1 MRENKIS
8 EATRKGDASAPRRA
22 PTQQR
27 SRDRVERILRVASGL
42 IAQSGSDA
50 LKMGDVA
57 AGAEI
62 SIGSLYQYFPDK
74 ASIIRVLAE
83 RNVATSRQCIAEAL
97 EKTKDVAGL
106 KKAFGKLVDQYYAMF
121 LASPVMRD
129 IIFGMQAD
137 KSLMAI
143 ELAESRA
150 SGAMLSEVMRRV
162 HLKLDAKKVA
172 ASSFLIW
179 QLGEHV
185 MRLAVSVERREGD
198 ALVEA
203 YKRMMLREIAQP
215 GG

>member
-1 MRENKIS
+1 MRE
-8 EATRKGDASAPRRA
+8 ASSARRSPA
-22 PTQQR
+22 QAR
-27 SRDRVERILRVASGL
+27 SRERMERILSVATDL
-42 IAQSGSDA
+42 IARSGSDA
-50 LKMGDVA
+50 LKMSDVA

-74 ASIIRVLAE
+74 AAIIRMLAE

-97 EKTKDVAGL
+97 EKVRDVEEL
-106 KKAFGKLVDQYYAMF
+106 KRAFASLVDQYYGMF

-137 KSLMAI
+137 KDLMTI

-150 SGAMLSEVMRRV
+150 SGALLTEVMTRV
-162 HLKLDAKKVA
+162 HAKLDASKVA

-185 MRLAVSVERREGD
+185 MRLAVSVDRAEGD
-198 ALVEA
+198 KLVEA